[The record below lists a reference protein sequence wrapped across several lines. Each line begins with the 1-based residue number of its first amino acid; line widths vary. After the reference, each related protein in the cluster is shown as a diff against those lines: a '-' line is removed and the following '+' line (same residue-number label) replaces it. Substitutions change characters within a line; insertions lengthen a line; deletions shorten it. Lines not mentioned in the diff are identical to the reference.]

1 MVERRLFKNFD
12 FGIVLLML
20 GIVSL
25 GLAVIYSASRRG
37 PDSAALVH
45 KQFMWAIAGLIG
57 FAIAATVDHKSYPR
71 IARWAYVVNLLCLAA
86 VLVIGRE
93 TNGAKSWI
101 RFGGFAIQPSEFAK
115 VAVVITLAV
124 FLSKRRN
131 EIGELRTFA
140 LSFAHVAVPLLL
152 VMKQPDLGT
161 ALVIITIWF
170 GMTFIAGAKP
180 SHLLAFVGAVAVLAV
195 VGWHSGIVKD
205 YQKERLVSFVNPT
218 ADSQGASYQ
227 ILQSRIA
234 VGSGQFTG
242 KGWLHGTQGQ
252 LGFIP
257 ERHTDFIFTVLSEE
271 FGFLGA
277 GGLVIMYLLLIWRGL
292 MIMSQTEDAVG
303 RLAATGFV
311 CMFLFHVVE
320 NVGMTIGIMPVT
332 GVPLPLFSYGG
343 SNLLTSM
350 VALGLLVG
358 IGIRRHKINF

>member
-1 MVERRLFKNFD
+1 MVERRLLKNFD

-20 GIVSL
+20 SITSL
-25 GLAVIYSASRRG
+25 GLMIIYSASRRG
-37 PDSAALVH
+37 PGGAALLH
-45 KQFMWAIAGLIG
+45 KQIMWAVAGVICFGL
-57 FAIAATVDHKSYPR
+57 AATLDHKSYPR
-71 IARWAYVVNLLCLAA
+71 VARWVYVCNLLLLAA

-115 VAVVITLAV
+115 VGLVITLAV
-124 FLSKRRN
+124 FLSKYQN
-131 EIGELRTFA
+131 EIGELRTFV
-140 LSFAHVAVPLLL
+140 LSFLHVAVPLVL

-180 SHLLAFVGAVAVLAV
+180 KHLLAFVGIVAAVAVM
-195 VGWHSGIVKD
+195 GWNVGIVKD
-205 YQKERLVSFVNPT
+205 YQKDRLISFINPS
-218 ADSQGASYQ
+218 ADSRGASYQ
-227 ILQSRIA
+227 IVQARIA

-257 ERHTDFIFTVLSEE
+257 EKHTDFIFTVLAEE
-271 FGFLGA
+271 MGFLGA
-277 GGLVIMYLLLIWRGL
+277 GALVIMYFLLIYKGL
-292 MIMSQTEDAVG
+292 IIMSQTEDAVG

-311 CMFLFHVVE
+311 CMFLFHVIE
-320 NVGMTIGIMPVT
+320 NIGMTIGIMPVT